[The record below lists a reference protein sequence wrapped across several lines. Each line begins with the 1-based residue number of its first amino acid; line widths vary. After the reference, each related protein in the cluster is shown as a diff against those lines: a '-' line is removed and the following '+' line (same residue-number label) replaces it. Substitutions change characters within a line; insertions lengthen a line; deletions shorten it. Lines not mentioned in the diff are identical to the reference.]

1 MTPESAVRHLSSHRL
16 LTAAWSPRHRATPG
30 RDTSLLHEVSQA
42 WGGGQK
48 YRHPVWWFEG
58 QKSFN
63 FSFASCSL
71 PPQAD
76 CLPLWFGFLLCEM
89 VIMVL
94 AFSMGEL
101 GGLINIWVVI

>member
-1 MTPESAVRHLSSHRL
+1 MARGCSVLQQRE
-16 LTAAWSPRHRATPG
+16 
-30 RDTSLLHEVSQA
+30 RDRWGTSR
-42 WGGGQK
+42 
-48 YRHPVWWFEG
+48 RHPIRWFEG

-71 PPQAD
+71 PPQTD
-76 CLPLWFGFLLCEM
+76 CLPLRFGFLLCQM
-89 VIMVL
+89 VITVL